1 MRYNRQVLLAPALF
15 FGFINPSQLLRMIV
29 KALSSIYAGRYFM
42 GCTMKKLLIFLPVL
56 FIMFG
61 CTNQIDIAAEKEAM
75 MQADRDFSRLS
86 IEQGMYEAFDTYM
99 TDSATIYRNH
109 QHPFTGR
116 EAIRSILPKDDLG
129 TLKWEP
135 LYADI
140 AQSGDLGYTLGK
152 YEYIFT
158 DSTGAEQISKG
169 YYVTIWKKQADG
181 SWKYVFDTGVQ
192 APEDN

>member
-1 MRYNRQVLLAPALF
+1 L
-15 FGFINPSQLLRMIV
+15 
-29 KALSSIYAGRYFM
+29 
-42 GCTMKKLLIFLPVL
+42 KKLLIFLPVL
-56 FIMFG
+56 FIMSA
-61 CTNQIDIAAEKEAM
+61 CTDGVDTPGKKESM

-86 IEQGMYEAFDTYM
+86 IEQGTYEAFDTYM
-99 TDSATIYRNH
+99 ADSATIYRNN

-116 EAIRSILPKDDLG
+116 EAIRSILPEDDPG
-129 TLKWEP
+129 TLQWEP

-158 DSTGAEQISKG
+158 DSTGAEQVSEG
-169 YYVTIWKKQADG
+169 YYVTIWKKQPDG

-192 APEDN
+192 APKEE